1 MMILDAD
8 VCDAIFQEFNREL
21 LLSHWQ
27 NVVMEAVHLHPNPH
41 SLLYGYEE

>member
-8 VCDAIFQEFNREL
+8 VCDAIFQEFKNEL

-27 NVVMEAVHLHPNPH
+27 NVVMEAAKVHLHPNPH
-41 SLLYGYEE
+41 SLL